1 MRCII
6 SSISTDVY
14 AVADVAFDASICIKN
29 APLRNERNPMAKSR
43 SKLSRQAVKKSK
55 KVAPR
60 MAKRAAPSRSLAP
73 AGKGKWVYAFGGG
86 KAAGRPGMRNL
97 LGGKGAGL
105 AEMAQLGLPVPPGF
119 TITTEVC
126 TYFYDHEKTYP
137 KDLRHQVDAALA
149 EVGRI
154 TGKTFGDSENPLLVS
169 VRSGARASMPGM
181 MDTVLNLG
189 LNDVTVAALA
199 DKSGDRRFAYDSY
212 RRFITM
218 YSDVVLGIPHH
229 HFEEILDEHKDRNG
243 YTLDT
248 DLEAADWEQ
257 LVGRFKERVKA
268 ESGKPFPQDP
278 HAQLWGAIG
287 AVFSSW
293 MNQRAITYRRLHGI
307 PQSWGTAVNVQ
318 AMVFGNMG
326 ETSATGVAFTR
337 NPSTGEKKL
346 YGEFLIN
353 AQGEDVVAGIRTP
366 QEITEEARKESG
378 SDKPSMEQAM
388 PKAFAELKRIHAVLE
403 KHYRDMQ
410 DLEFT
415 VEQGKLWMLQTRNG
429 KRTAKAALRIAV
441 ELAQEKLISKE
452 EAVMRIEPGSLDQL
466 LHPTI
471 DPDAERNVIATGLPA
486 SPGAASGE
494 IVFSSEEAEL
504 LKSQGR
510 KVILVRV
517 ETSPEDIHGMHAA
530 EGILTTRGGMTSHA
544 AVVARGMGKPCV
556 AGAGA
561 LRVDYKAQTMT
572 AGGVTLKKGDTLTI
586 DGATGQVLAGTVPM
600 REPALA
606 GEFGT
611 LMKWADTARTL
622 KVRANAD
629 TPADARAAIKFG
641 AQGIGLCRTEHMFF
655 EEDRIRAVREMILAE
670 DEKSRRTAL
679 AKLLPMQRADFVEL
693 FKIMGG
699 LPVTIRL
706 LDPPLH
712 EFLPHTEAEIAEV
725 AQAMG
730 ADPRKLAD
738 RARELHEFNP
748 MLGFRGC
755 RLAIAYPEIA
765 EMQARAIFEAAVE
778 AGRAIGKAIEPE
790 IMVPLIASKAELDL
804 VKERIDATAETVAAE
819 TKSRLKYQVG
829 TMIELPRAALKAG
842 EIAETAEFFSFGT
855 NDLTQTAF
863 GISRDDAA
871 SFLGIYTSKG
881 ILSVDPFVSID
892 REGVGELVRIAT
904 ERGRKVRKNLKLGI
918 CGEHGGDPASVTFCH
933 EIGLDYVSC
942 SPFRV
947 PIARLAAAQAALG
960 KTASSTA

>member
-1 MRCII
+1 
-6 SSISTDVY
+6 
-14 AVADVAFDASICIKN
+14 
-29 APLRNERNPMAKSR
+29 
-43 SKLSRQAVKKSK
+43 
-55 KVAPR
+55 
-60 MAKRAAPSRSLAP
+60 
-73 AGKGKWVYAFGGG
+73 
-86 KAAGRPGMRNL
+86 MRNL

-105 AEMAQLGLPVPPGF
+105 AEMAHLGLPVPPGF

-126 TYFYDHEKTYP
+126 TYFYANGKNYP
-137 KDLRHQVDAALA
+137 KDLKPQVEAALA
-149 EVGRI
+149 EIGRI
-154 TGKTFGDSENPLLVS
+154 AGKTFGDADNPLLVS
-169 VRSGARASMPGM
+169 VRSGGRASMPGM

-199 DKSGDRRFAYDSY
+199 AKSGDRRFAFDSN

-218 YSDVVLGIPHH
+218 YADVVLGIAHH

-248 DLEAADWEQ
+248 DLETGDWEE
-257 LVGRFKERVKA
+257 VVARFKERVEA

-278 HAQLWGAIG
+278 HAQLWGAIA
-287 AVFSSW
+287 AVFGSW
-293 MNQRAITYRRLHGI
+293 MNQRAITYRRLHAI
-307 PQSWGTAVNVQ
+307 PESWGTAVNVQ

-366 QEITEEARKESG
+366 QEITEEARNEAG
-378 SDKPSMEQAM
+378 SNKPSMEAAL
-388 PKAFAELKRIHAVLE
+388 PLAFAELKRIHAVLE

-415 VEQGKLWMLQTRNG
+415 VEQGKLWMLQTRGG

-452 EAVMRIEPGSLDQL
+452 EAVTRIDPAALDQL

-471 DPDAERNVIATGLPA
+471 DPDAERKVIATGLPA
-486 SPGAASGE
+486 SPGAACGE

-504 LKSQGR
+504 LKSQAH

-561 LRVDYKAQTMT
+561 LRVDYRAQTMT
-572 AGGVTLKKGDTLTI
+572 AGGTTMKKGDTLTI
-586 DGATGQVLAGTVPM
+586 DGSTGQVLIGRVPM
-600 REPALA
+600 REPALV

-611 LMKWADTARTL
+611 LMKWADKARKL

-641 AQGIGLCRTEHMFF
+641 AEGIGLCRTEHMFF
-655 EEDRIRAVREMILAE
+655 EEDRIRTVREMILAE
-670 DEKSRRTAL
+670 DEKARRVAL

-712 EFLPHTEAEIAEV
+712 EFLPHSEEEIAEV
-725 AQAMG
+725 AKAMG
-730 ADPRKLAD
+730 ADPKKLAD
-738 RARELHEFNP
+738 RARDLHEFNP

-765 EMQARAIFEAAVE
+765 EMQARAIFEAAIE
-778 AGRAIGKAIEPE
+778 AARATKKSVVPE
-790 IMVPLIASKAELDL
+790 IMVPLIASRAEFDL
-804 VKERIDATAETVAAE
+804 VKERIDAMAETVATE
-819 TKSRLKYQVG
+819 TKAPVKYQVG
-829 TMIELPRAALKAG
+829 TMIELPRAALMAG
-842 EIAETAEFFSFGT
+842 EIAATAEFFSFGT

-881 ILSVDPFVSID
+881 ILPADPFVSID

-904 ERGRKVRKNLKLGI
+904 ERGRKVRPKIKLGI
-918 CGEHGGDPASVTFCH
+918 CGEHGGDPASVAFCH

-960 KTASSTA
+960 KGSSSTA